1 MAYKYECQKR
11 ILEYGILVKG
21 ADLCYGLGMC
31 KRVSFQYIRI
41 KKFLVARF
49 EVTQAALP
57 KFNSSGMLHCFVG

>member
-11 ILEYGILVKG
+11 ILEYGILATG

-31 KRVSFQYIRI
+31 KPVSFQYIPT
-41 KKFLVARF
+41 KKILIARF

-57 KFNSSGMLHCFVG
+57 KLNSSGMLHCFVG